1 MPLGH
6 ASSDVSDYDY
16 FLSITSVDA
25 QAAFLRERP
34 STGHIAKLRSA
45 ALPAKDMADIL
56 NGLTATKLYRDDR
69 LTQLM
74 TYICVVASL
83 PVASSLI
90 PNPSE
95 TPLRGPAVLCGTRCG
110 RHGSRY
116 GAGAV
121 RDAMRDPVILC
132 SDRHQL

>member
-45 ALPAKDMADIL
+45 TLPAKDMANIL
-56 NGLTATKLYRDDR
+56 NGLTATKLYRDGR

-83 PVASSLI
+83 PVTSSLI

-95 TPLRGPAVLCGTRCG
+95 TLLHGSAVICGTRCG
-110 RHGSRY
+110 RRGSRY
-116 GAGAV
+116 GADAV

-132 SDRHQL
+132 GDRHQL